1 MRHAAS
7 VSLLSLLGVLGL
19 LGVGCKSSRP
29 KGPIVGWAPPPQ
41 LLLPIDA
48 APAPAPSYPPPAEP
62 APAEPAPAAPL
73 LPAGS
78 GELRPVLEGACRVRG
93 VSGLD
98 GATYVHASGASG
110 EIRAL
115 RFVDGAFDP
124 SASAFGTQVAGS
136 FPGRTHFL
144 YVGPAT
150 AERYVGRLDGGA
162 VKMLSSFGTC
172 RASATS
178 TLGWA
183 CDGAKPAHLEAFP
196 WLDGSTLVL
205 GHFGER
211 YATVLGGKAAPPDM
225 KLAAPVVRGEF
236 HSGASLTAT
245 AKGLA
250 VYAELVTWQVPKLS
264 PDAPPDIRVQHVWI
278 ETSSP
283 TKGVVSTKK
292 KSPEKLL
299 ATPRTAPGPDGSVL
313 VFVPGSKEVLR
324 FDGDALRVL
333 AKLPFAAHEVV
344 ETALTPSGEVYLL
357 VEAGGGVPTA
367 PGGGARSLYRLGSK
381 GTLAAVALPDE
392 LRTSRGGERRLAVA
406 RGTLWLRGDLRLYR
420 AEGDAFSEL
429 TVAPLSGSSEA
440 RLRWFGSSGEELW
453 VAVGSEGTAEALYTT
468 APTRGAASCS
478 ELDRLTGLRW
488 VR

>member
-1 MRHAAS
+1 MRRAAS
-7 VSLLSLLGVLGL
+7 TSLLLLLGVGSL
-19 LGVGCKSSRP
+19 LGVGCKSSRS
-29 KGPIVGWAPPPQ
+29 KGPIVGWAPPPSV
-41 LLLPIDA
+41 LLPVDA
-48 APAPAPSYPPPAEP
+48 PPPAPSYAPPPVEP
-62 APAEPAPAAPL
+62 APPAVPAPYV
-73 LPAGS
+73 PAGS
-78 GELRPVLEGACRVRG
+78 SELRPVLEGACRVRG
-93 VSGLD
+93 VSSLD
-98 GATYVHASGASG
+98 GATYVHVSGASG

-115 RFVDGAFDP
+115 RFVDGMFDP

-144 YVGPAT
+144 YVGPAA

-162 VKMLSSFGTC
+162 VKMLSTFGTC
-172 RASATS
+172 KASATS
-178 TLGWA
+178 TIGWA
-183 CDGAKPAHLEAFP
+183 CDGARPAHLEAFP
-196 WLDGSTLVL
+196 WLEGSTLVL

-250 VYAELVTWQVPKLS
+250 VYAELVTWQVPRLS

-283 TKGVVSTKK
+283 QKGVVSTKK

-324 FDGDALRVL
+324 FAGDALTSF
-333 AKLPFAAHEVV
+333 AKLPFSAHEVV
-344 ETALTPSGEVYLL
+344 ETALMPSGEVYLL

-367 PGGGARSLYRLGSK
+367 PGGGARSLVRMSSK
-381 GTLAAVALPDE
+381 GALTTVPVPDE
-392 LRTSRGGERRLAVA
+392 LRTSRGTDRRLAVA
-406 RGTLWLRGDLRLYR
+406 RGVLWLRGDKRLYR
-420 AEGDAFSEL
+420 AEGDSFTEV
-429 TVAPLSGSSEA
+429 TVAPIAGA
-440 RLRWFGSSGEELW
+440 NDAALRWFGSSGEELW
-453 VAVGSEGTAEALYTT
+453 VAVGSESTAEALLTT
-468 APTRGAASCS
+468 APMRGAASCS
-478 ELDRLTGLRW
+478 DLDRLTGLRW